1 MRGIIKKIPFNCM
14 GKVQLQPALDV
25 KVPVAFGAA
34 GFLLGIVKLPED
46 FGPANQLQCLGAL
59 EVQKHEAGARIDD
72 EVSER
77 VVHTVPGVVG
87 YPERPVVENS
97 DEAGFAASVGYIN
110 AARWM
115 FACHKERIRGSD

>member
-34 GFLLGIVKLPED
+34 GFTFRVVQLPED
-46 FGPANQLQCLGAL
+46 FGPANQLQCLRAL
-59 EVQKHEAGARIDD
+59 EVQKYAAGARVDD
-72 EVSER
+72 EISER

-87 YPERPVVENS
+87 
-97 DEAGFAASVGYIN
+97 
-110 AARWM
+110 
-115 FACHKERIRGSD
+115 